1 MSVKGKIEAT
11 KLAKSGKSLGV
22 KVGDTW
28 YRTKEF
34 RLEHEVGSVIDFDV
48 RTSSLPD
55 GTTLY
60 WIGDYQMVGH
70 SVMPPPK
77 NDLEVQQNRLL
88 RIHDVPSDTDF
99 TPNLALLD
107 FVGRCFAGYSF
118 QTTDEAHIRYRARML
133 YLMGKD
139 ILSGEIEKVETG
151 PRREKKEAPPEAG
164 IPGYQP
170 LGVNATEDDPDDDI
184 PF

>member
-1 MSVKGKIEAT
+1 MAVKGKIEAT
-11 KLAKSGKSLGV
+11 KRAQSGKTLGV

-34 RLEHEVGSVIDFDV
+34 HLEHEVGSVIDFDV

-60 WIGDYQMVGH
+60 WIGEYQMVGH
-70 SVMPPPK
+70 NVMPPP
-77 NDLEVQQNRLL
+77 N
-88 RIHDVPSDTDF
+88 VPSETEHKSLNRMSDF
-99 TPNLALLD
+99 TSSLALLD

-151 PRREKKEAPPEAG
+151 PRREPTEPKPEAG